1 MSRDASRLRQKGNLL
16 RTSPFPPFDSHSSQH
31 LIPISHL
38 SPLPLPVFLLYHT
51 CSSSFALFFS
61 RHIISY
67 NIIRFLLFY
76 AAGCFLLSWISHGIR
91 VFYSAWACTW
101 SCSDSIALICSNRSP
116 DAFLKTLGL
125 VRVSLLSRGILLF
138 I

>member
-16 RTSPFPPFDSHSSQH
+16 RTPPFPPFDSHSSQH

-38 SPLPLPVFLLYHT
+38 SPLPY
-51 CSSSFALFFS
+51 LFFS

-67 NIIRFLLFY
+67 NIFRFLLFY
-76 AAGCFLLSWISHGIR
+76 AAVCFLLSWISHGIR

-101 SCSDSIALICSNRSP
+101 SCSDSIALICSSRSR

-125 VRVSLLSRGILLF
+125 VRFLCCQEGFCFLF
-138 I
+138 KFLWAVAAA